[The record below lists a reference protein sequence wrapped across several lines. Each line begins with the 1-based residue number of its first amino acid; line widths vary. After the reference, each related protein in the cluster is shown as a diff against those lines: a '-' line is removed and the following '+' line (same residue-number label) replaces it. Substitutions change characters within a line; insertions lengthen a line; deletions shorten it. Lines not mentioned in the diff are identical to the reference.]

1 MGREERVGESGREG
15 ARARERRERERE
27 REVMPKMSLM
37 CLSRRSWCPS
47 PLRGVQATTTTTTT
61 TTTGLA
67 ATTTATSLNTRGR
80 GRETGTT
87 PKGAA
92 EEMEEEEET
101 LAMGGEDWRSFRA
114 QLIQSYKSTE
124 EAPAEEEEEEEEKGK
139 QLKKEN
145 TAAASSAAT
154 TKNSRLWAHEIGNR
168 PEKGCLIIARPDA
181 FLSTQRYFH
190 EAVIFIVDYSPSKGA
205 VGLIL
210 NRPTQFTLK
219 SISFDI
225 TSPDD
230 DEEEGTGAGITSDDA
245 GQKSV
250 TIPEFLRDNR
260 VYFGGDV
267 KSASST
273 LIGIPPFDET
283 ILPGAQKVVDGVYCN
298 GKWFEL
304 NDDNGPAVAL
314 DAPKYKFFAQY
325 AGWAPGQLE
334 RELETNEV
342 WIAAACAPELILK
355 QVIQLPKPLWREI
368 LELMGSPYYEMS
380 KKQYGESP

>member
-1 MGREERVGESGREG
+1 MGRQRRS
-15 ARARERRERERE
+15 AREREGRERERERE

-80 GRETGTT
+80 GRERGRGGGVRENESFVLNARDGDDTEGS
-87 PKGAA
+87 GGGN
-92 EEMEEEEET
+92 MEEEEET

-124 EAPAEEEEEEEEKGK
+124 EAPAEEEEEEEKGK

-230 DEEEGTGAGITSDDA
+230 DDEEGTGAGITSDDA
-245 GQKSV
+245 GQKS
-250 TIPEFLRDNR
+250 
-260 VYFGGDV
+260 
-267 KSASST
+267 
-273 LIGIPPFDET
+273 
-283 ILPGAQKVVDGVYCN
+283 
-298 GKWFEL
+298 
-304 NDDNGPAVAL
+304 
-314 DAPKYKFFAQY
+314 
-325 AGWAPGQLE
+325 
-334 RELETNEV
+334 
-342 WIAAACAPELILK
+342 
-355 QVIQLPKPLWREI
+355 
-368 LELMGSPYYEMS
+368 
-380 KKQYGESP
+380 

>member
-1 MGREERVGESGREG
+1 MGKEREKRES
-15 ARARERRERERE
+15 ARAAERERERE

-80 GRETGTT
+80 GRERGRRGGVRENESFVLNARDGDDTEGS
-87 PKGAA
+87 GGGN
-92 EEMEEEEET
+92 MEEEEET

-124 EAPAEEEEEEEEKGK
+124 EAREEEEEEEKGK

-190 EAVIFIVDYSPSKGA
+190 EAVIFIVDYS
-205 VGLIL
+205 
-210 NRPTQFTLK
+210 
-219 SISFDI
+219 
-225 TSPDD
+225 
-230 DEEEGTGAGITSDDA
+230 
-245 GQKSV
+245 
-250 TIPEFLRDNR
+250 
-260 VYFGGDV
+260 
-267 KSASST
+267 
-273 LIGIPPFDET
+273 
-283 ILPGAQKVVDGVYCN
+283 
-298 GKWFEL
+298 
-304 NDDNGPAVAL
+304 
-314 DAPKYKFFAQY
+314 
-325 AGWAPGQLE
+325 
-334 RELETNEV
+334 
-342 WIAAACAPELILK
+342 
-355 QVIQLPKPLWREI
+355 
-368 LELMGSPYYEMS
+368 
-380 KKQYGESP
+380 